1 MTSVG
6 KRLQFR
12 PAPRFAFSHP
22 AHFIAMGFGSGLAP
36 FAPGTVGTLVALPL
50 WWVLAPGYGAP
61 GVLLLCV
68 PLFAIG
74 VWACAITGRDLGIS
88 DHGSMVWDEVVAF
101 LAILAVIPDDWRW
114 QAAAF
119 FLFRAFDV
127 VKPPPIRA
135 LEQRFKGGFGV
146 MFDDLLAAGYTL
158 LVLAVAQRVIEA
170 L

>member
-1 MTSVG
+1 MTPGG
-6 KRLQFR
+6 KHITFR

-50 WWVLAPGYGAP
+50 WWVLAPGYGALA
-61 GVLLLCV
+61 VLLLCV

-74 VWACAITGRDLGIS
+74 VWACDLTGRHLGIG

-114 QAAAF
+114 QTAAF

-127 VKPPPIRA
+127 VKPPPIRN
-135 LEQRFKGGFGV
+135 LERRMKGGFGV
-146 MFDDLLAAGYTL
+146 MFDDILAAGYTL
-158 LVLAVAQRVIEA
+158 LVLAVAQRILEA
-170 L
+170 G